1 MPGGNLVGG
10 EEGKGFYQILSG
22 LELGRINVAARCLG
36 VARAAMEEAVNYAH
50 HRKTFGKPIGEHQS
64 IQIMLANMATN
75 IQAAH
80 LMVLHA
86 ADKKDRG
93 ERADMEAGM
102 AKLFAS
108 EMCMQVTIDA
118 MRIHGGYGYTQD
130 LTVERHFRDAPLMM
144 IGEGTN
150 EIQRILIARHLMK
163 DFSSGDFL
171 YELGL

>member
-1 MPGGNLVGG
+1 
-10 EEGKGFYQILSG
+10 
-22 LELGRINVAARCLG
+22 
-36 VARAAMEEAVNYAH
+36 
-50 HRKTFGKPIGEHQS
+50 
-64 IQIMLANMATN
+64 
-75 IQAAH
+75 
-80 LMVLHA
+80 
-86 ADKKDRG
+86 
-93 ERADMEAGM
+93 
-102 AKLFAS
+102 LFAS